1 MAYMKSARRKKDL
14 GINGL
19 MAKWYDKN
27 TRKSRLA
34 EMREMA
40 DTVAG
45 NAAPGAKI
53 LEVAPGPGYLSIELA
68 KRGFDVTGVE
78 LSHDFVAIEKR
89 NAEEA
94 GVSVDFRQG
103 NAEEAGVSVDFR
115 QGNADA
121 LPLADGA
128 VDFVICSAAFK
139 NFSQP
144 LKALTEMHRVL
155 KPGGTALIIDMNH
168 EATNEDIEDQLRKT
182 GMKGFDRWFVKLSFK
197 TFLKSGAYTKAG
209 FEELI
214 AQTDFARHEIV
225 KSGIG
230 FGVWLHKDAET
241 QVARG

>member
-1 MAYMKSARRKKDL
+1 MSYMRNSRQKKDL
-14 GINGL
+14 GINGW

-34 EMREMA
+34 EMRELA

-45 NAAPGAKI
+45 SATPEAKI
-53 LEVAPGPGYLSIELA
+53 LEVAPGPGYLAIELA
-68 KRGFDVTGVE
+68 RRGFEVTGVE
-78 LSHDFVAIEKR
+78 LSGDFVAIEKR

-103 NAEEAGVSVDFR
+103 NAA
-115 QGNADA
+115 A
-121 LPLADGA
+121 LPLADSEF
-128 VDFVICSAAFK
+128 DFIICSAAFK

-144 LKALTEMHRVL
+144 LKALQEMHRVL
-155 KPGGTALIIDMNH
+155 KPGGTSLIYDMNH
-168 EATNEDIEDQLRKT
+168 DATREDIEAELQKAD
-182 GMKGFDRWFVKLSFK
+182 MKGFDRWFVKLSFQ

-214 AQTDFARHEIV
+214 AQTDFDRHEII

-230 FGVWLHKDAET
+230 FGVWLHKAG
-241 QVARG
+241 AML